1 MKDFVAVGSLLP
13 SKNGRITEPELN
25 YSKSVS
31 FNFQGNIIQL
41 IPVWSLWVIFTV
53 RKKHCKKKMKF
64 SLEDVFSKWEQKQSP
79 RDVPRKGVLKICSKF
94 TGEDPCGSAV
104 PVKLLCKFIE
114 ITLLHGCSPVN
125 LLHIF
130 RTAFLKAW
138 FPPRRWAPLPTFVA
152 GDKFG
157 GNYHR
162 WWLGRSIS
170 KSFDIQRPSSSPNQ
184 MSFLLCQKR
193 RKD

>member
-104 PVKLLCKFIE
+104 PVKLLLQIYWNHTSAWVFSCKFAAYFQ
-114 ITLLHGCSPVN
+114 N
-125 LLHIF
+125 
-130 RTAFLKAW
+130 
-138 FPPRRWAPLPTFVA
+138 
-152 GDKFG
+152 
-157 GNYHR
+157 
-162 WWLGRSIS
+162 
-170 KSFDIQRPSSSPNQ
+170 SFS
-184 MSFLLCQKR
+184 
-193 RKD
+193 